1 MAKSYKTLRFRKI
14 PIAKR
19 IERFHTQIDAD
30 SFKRLQNRLIDL
42 DINMQQEV
50 FEELRKG
57 ALRIVADAKRDA
69 PWDTGK
75 LRQQI
80 GYESSFSWD
89 DGNNR
94 VEIFSNVEYSAA
106 QEFGTKYQKGKPY
119 FFHNVDK
126 GVRKIIREIKKRLD
140 AK

>member
-1 MAKSYKTLRFRKI
+1 LAKNYKTLRFRKI
-14 PIAKR
+14 PTAKR
-19 IERFHTQIDAD
+19 IERFHMQIDAD
-30 SFKRLQNRLIDL
+30 SFRNLQKRLIDL
-42 DINMQQEV
+42 DIAMKTEV
-50 FEELRKG
+50 YEELRKG
-57 ALRIVADAKRDA
+57 AMRIVADAKRDA

-75 LRQQI
+75 VRQQI
-80 GYESSFSWD
+80 AFQSEFSFA
-89 DGNNR
+89 DGQDR